1 MNELEK
7 IATEYLNQ
15 NKQKFL
21 NDYTNTIKA
30 TDEKIAI
37 FTAGMSGVG
46 KTELGIFFKENKKK
60 KNIKIQ

>member
-21 NDYTNTIKA
+21 NDYTNTIKV
-30 TDEKIAI
+30 TD
-37 FTAGMSGVG
+37 
-46 KTELGIFFKENKKK
+46 
-60 KNIKIQ
+60 